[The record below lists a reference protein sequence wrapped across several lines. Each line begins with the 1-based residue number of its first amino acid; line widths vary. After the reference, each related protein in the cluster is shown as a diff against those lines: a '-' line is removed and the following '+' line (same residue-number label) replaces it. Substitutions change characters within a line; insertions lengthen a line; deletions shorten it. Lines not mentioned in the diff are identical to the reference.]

1 MEAAADYSKI
11 LFPIFTNGTLLD
23 DNYIKF
29 FDKKRNLLPILS
41 IEGNEDTTDN
51 RRGEGIYQNLME
63 AMEKMKWKGIF
74 FGVSITVTKDNM
86 KNITEDVFMHNLYQ
100 KGCKVVFL
108 VEYVPVNEAT
118 KELAPCE
125 EERSYLESRLQ
136 SLRGGYEDMIFISF
150 PGDENASG
158 GCLAAGRGFFHINP
172 NGGTEPCPFSP
183 FSDTNLRDN
192 SLLDALHSP

>member
-1 MEAAADYSKI
+1 
-11 LFPIFTNGTLLD
+11 
-23 DNYIKF
+23 
-29 FDKKRNLLPILS
+29 
-41 IEGNEDTTDN
+41 
-51 RRGEGIYQNLME
+51 
-63 AMEKMKWKGIF
+63 MKWKGIF

-125 EERSYLESRLQ
+125 EERSYLESILQ
-136 SLRGGYEDMIFISF
+136 SLRGGYEDMI
-150 PGDENASG
+150 
-158 GCLAAGRGFFHINP
+158 FFHINP